1 MEEEVEG
8 DKVSLEEVD
17 KVNMVEVKRI
27 VGMVMK
33 KRELILEAV
42 RMILR
47 QDSVVWRRKNV

>member
-1 MEEEVEG
+1 MEG

-17 KVNMVEVKRI
+17 KVNMVEMKRI

>member
-47 QDSVVWRRKNV
+47 QDSAVWRRKNV

>member
-8 DKVSLEEVD
+8 DKVSLVEVD

>member
-1 MEEEVEG
+1 MEG